1 MSYIGKT
8 PTSVPLTSGDITD
21 GIISTSKIADDA
33 ISAAKLASGV
43 GGKVL
48 QQVHATTTTQVSSSS
63 STLAD
68 TTLTAA
74 ITPSATSSKILV
86 LATHNGNYVNDSNIN
101 NALRINL
108 FRDSTEIGR
117 TGGVGWIEIT
127 NDNLSASISFNVVD
141 SPSSTSAVTYKTK
154 FANINGTASVA
165 VQNSFGGDW
174 VTTSYITLIEIGA

>member
-1 MSYIGKT
+1 MAITRLGGANAITGTIPQGNIANASLGAVTALPAAI
-8 PTSVPLTSGDITD
+8 PT
-21 GIISTSKIADDA
+21 
-33 ISAAKLASGV
+33 
-43 GGKVL
+43 GKVL

-68 TTLTAA
+68 TTLTAS

-86 LATHNGNYVNDSNIN
+86 LATHNGNYVNASNIN

-127 NDNLSASISFNVVD
+127 NDNISASASFNVVD
-141 SPSSTSAVTYKTK
+141 SPSSTSALTYKTK
-154 FANINGTASVA
+154 FANINNTAAVI

-174 VTTSYITLIEIGA
+174 VTTSYITLMEIAG

>member
-1 MSYIGKT
+1 MA
-8 PTSVPLTSGDITD
+8 L
-21 GIISTSKIADDA
+21 SKIDA
-33 ISAAKLASGV
+33 ANFLTGTIPQGNVANASLGAV
-43 GGKVL
+43 TSLPGAIATGKVL

-63 STLAD
+63 TTLVD

-86 LATHNGNYVNDSNIN
+86 LATHNGNYVNDNNIN

-117 TGGVGWIEIT
+117 TGGVGWIEST
-127 NDNLSASISFNVVD
+127 TDNVSGSVSFNVVD
-141 SPSSTSAVTYKTK
+141 SPSSSSALTYKTK
-154 FANINGTASVA
+154 FANINGTAA
-165 VQNSFGGDW
+165 VLVNNSFGGDW